1 MASDAYGFIP
11 GPAAPIRE
19 ASSTHHIQGEWGFFI
34 DPQRCIGCRSCV
46 GACGEC
52 GTHKGRPMIHLDE
65 IDRLESPQ
73 TTPTVCMH
81 CEDPICAQVCPA
93 DAIKR
98 SEDGV
103 VHSSQKP
110 RCIGCQNCELSCPF
124 GVPIVFSGLEQ
135 MLKCDLCYDRTSE
148 GLKPMCATVCPSQ
161 ALLYAPKAQVE
172 QMRRAKPVREFL
184 VGSLTVKTRTAVM
197 LPDPETPLHLD
208 AALLIE
214 GGF

>member
-1 MASDAYGFIP
+1 MAADPTP
-11 GPAAPIRE
+11 GTTAPKE
-19 ASSTHHIQGEWGFFI
+19 VHTDFESWGFYI

-46 GACGEC
+46 GACAEC

-65 IDRLESPQ
+65 MDRLNSTQ
-73 TTPTVCMH
+73 TAPTVCMH

-124 GVPIVFSGLEQ
+124 GVPIVFSGMEQ

-148 GLKPMCATVCPSQ
+148 GHKPMCATVCPSQ
-161 ALLYAPKAQVE
+161 ALLYAPKHQISA
-172 QMRRAKPVREFL
+172 MRQNKPLHEFTIGGLKVR
-184 VGSLTVKTRTAVM
+184 TRNAVM
-197 LPDPETPLHLD
+197 VPDDDRPLHLD

-214 GGF
+214 GGL